1 MNIKTILS
9 IVLSSTLGLAVIAN
23 LFIGNLLLAAS
34 LVFLGVGVGVL
45 SHIAFFEEKK
55 KKPLGAGL
63 IPWINLAMS
72 YCCLI
77 LGLGSFLFLL
87 INPTAPLDAT
97 IAKAGQSPGDET
109 DGVKVPLSDQTN
121 VASGGERARLGNS
134 GRGEG
139 LDAMSGALSLI
150 HI

>member
-1 MNIKTILS
+1 M
-9 IVLSSTLGLAVIAN
+9 
-23 LFIGNLLLAAS
+23 F
-34 LVFLGVGVGVL
+34 L

-87 INPTAPLDAT
+87 INPTAPLEAT

-139 LDAMSGALSLI
+139 LDAMGGANEDNQNAMREAQVFNPLLLDQKRELQI
-150 HI
+150 KQKFLHRT

>member
-1 MNIKTILS
+1 M
-9 IVLSSTLGLAVIAN
+9 
-23 LFIGNLLLAAS
+23 
-34 LVFLGVGVGVL
+34 

-77 LGLGSFLFLL
+77 LGLGSFLLLL
-87 INPTAPLDAT
+87 INPTAPLEAT

-109 DGVKVPLSDQTN
+109 DGEKFHLAIRQMLHLGEKGLVLEIAAGVK
-121 VASGGERARLGNS
+121 G
-134 GRGEG
+134 
-139 LDAMSGALSLI
+139 
-150 HI
+150 